1 METDAGIT
9 RVRSPRL
16 RMVLLAIALGSMF
29 FVHGCGSDATSAGSS
44 AKEYPAGVSED
55 VEKQLKYDARVES
68 FEPDGEDGE
77 NLVVNVNDSWASSP
91 QGMQERAVGQWYSL
105 WHAQHSGGKVIVKHN
120 GNPVASWSAKG
131 YKPEKL
137 TTGEGEVH
145 SES

>member
-9 RVRSPRL
+9 RVRSSRL
-16 RMVLLAIALGSMF
+16 RVVLLGIALGSMW
-29 FVHGCGSDATSAGSS
+29 FVNGCGSAATPTDSS
-44 AKEYPAGVSED
+44 AREYPAGVSED
-55 VEKQLKYDARVES
+55 VEKQLKYDARVDS

-91 QGMQERAVGQWYSL
+91 QGMQERAVGLWYSL
-105 WHAQHSGGKVIVKHN
+105 WHAQHSGDVIVKHN
-120 GNPVASWSAKG
+120 GNLVASWSAKG

-137 TTGEGEVH
+137 TTGEGEAH